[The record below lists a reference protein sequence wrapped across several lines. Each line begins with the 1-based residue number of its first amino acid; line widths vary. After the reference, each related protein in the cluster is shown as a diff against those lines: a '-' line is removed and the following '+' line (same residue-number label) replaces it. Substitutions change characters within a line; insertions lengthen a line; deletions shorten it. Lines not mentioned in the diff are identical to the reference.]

1 MYSTKN
7 KKVHYFY
14 NGIFYTRK
22 LNDFV
27 DDILFEKIYGGTGLL
42 KRIKKLAKNKNI
54 NFEVYQKCSE
64 RRQGAPGAPSE
75 QFHTHT
81 RVLGMLF

>member
-42 KRIKKLAKNKNI
+42 KKIKKIAKNKNI
-54 NFEVYQKCSE
+54 NFS
-64 RRQGAPGAPSE
+64 S
-75 QFHTHT
+75 
-81 RVLGMLF
+81 